1 MQRDSG
7 AGFMGWFR
15 QTFES
20 VLPRSIPFR
29 LMVLSLGS
37 LLSVALG
44 GCQSPWRPWET
55 ALFDEPGVSVA
66 GDSSQRSKTPIHTE
80 IILGST
86 QASALIA
93 IAAMKIMDLARKNGN
108 HPWLGENWS
117 LTIFPVTSHRSIE
130 IYCKEYWRGIY
141 SMVVSTQP
149 VPKDL
154 LALCGRHGVPPLVEI
169 PIASSAVA
177 FVVANNNPFADSLR
191 LERLAQILPK
201 AGDQLLW
208 SDLDPRWPRTSL
220 RIGWNGATIG
230 DFLFGTWTNNR
241 PSRFLGNDD
250 PLKLLD
256 RIGADPT
263 LLGVVTYNMLLE
275 AQARGVPVHALA
287 VGDGQ
292 ADPVPLEA
300 ATVMDGTYPQRL
312 RILARGL
319 ATREAMM
326 RSCFSTSALAIILNA
341 SNRVPMHANYLPLR
355 PNEKDKALGILRTT
369 IPKDHCLG
377 QR

>member
-1 MQRDSG
+1 
-7 AGFMGWFR
+7 
-15 QTFES
+15 
-20 VLPRSIPFR
+20 
-29 LMVLSLGS
+29 MVLSMGS

-44 GCQSPWRPWET
+44 GCQSPWRPWQT
-55 ALFDEPGVSVA
+55 ALFDGPGVSVLGA
-66 GDSSQRSKTPIHTE
+66 SSQRSKTPIHTE

-86 QASALIA
+86 QASALIG
-93 IAAMKIMDLARKNGN
+93 IAAMKIMDLARENGN
-108 HPWLGENWS
+108 DPWLGENWS

-154 LALCGRHGVPPLVEI
+154 LSLCTRHGVPPLMEI

-177 FVVANNNPFADSLR
+177 FVVADNNTFAHSLR
-191 LERLAQILPK
+191 LERLAKILPK

-208 SDLDPRWPRTSL
+208 SDLDPRFPQTSL
-220 RIGWNGATIG
+220 RVGWNGASIG
-230 DFLFGTWTNNR
+230 DFLFGTWTDKR
-241 PSRFLGNDD
+241 PSRFLAIDD

-263 LLGVVTYNMLLE
+263 LLGVVNYNTLLD

-287 VGDGQ
+287 VGEGQ
-292 ADPVPLEA
+292 GDPVPLTD

-312 RILARGL
+312 RIVARGL

-341 SNRVPMHANYLPLR
+341 SNRGPILTNYLPLR
-355 PNEKDKALGILRTT
+355 PGEKDKALEILRTIT
-369 IPKDHCLG
+369 HKDHCIG
-377 QR
+377 KR